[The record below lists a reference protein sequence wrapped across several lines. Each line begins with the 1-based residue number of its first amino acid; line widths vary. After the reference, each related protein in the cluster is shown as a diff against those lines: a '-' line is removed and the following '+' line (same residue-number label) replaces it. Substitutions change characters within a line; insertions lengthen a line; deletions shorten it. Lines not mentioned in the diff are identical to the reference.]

1 MLISSIQVKFQGH
14 GPIGL
19 VKNTCCLIPLSHSRL
34 PRLPL
39 VQWRLHIK
47 WSRKTRRSG
56 NILSDAAG
64 KYPPGNE
71 ESYPTFYGKFGKS
84 TIQKCLT
91 TGWDMG
97 QFPQRYPKT
106 IWVKINYPNRLFV
119 WFQWILFRRQ
129 RLMNKWNVLN
139 ITDFDKGHVLKSVL
153 HASPQQLSVVGWNS
167 TKWSSNHRG
176 YVPKHQQR
184 PRIDIEEL
192 LTIKGHICPWKST
205 TSWFI

>member
-56 NILSDAAG
+56 KILSDAAG

-71 ESYPTFYGKFGKS
+71 ESYPTFYGMFRKS

-97 QFPQRYPKT
+97 QFPQRYPKNN
-106 IWVKINYPNRLFV
+106 IWVTMNYPNQL
-119 WFQWILFRRQ
+119 WLISMNSFQEATGDEQMKRIKHHWLRQ
-129 RLMNKWNVLN
+129 RTCLEIN
-139 ITDFDKGHVLKSVL
+139 TACF
-153 HASPQQLSVVGWNS
+153 S
-167 TKWSSNHRG
+167 TAALG
-176 YVPKHQQR
+176 
-184 PRIDIEEL
+184 
-192 LTIKGHICPWKST
+192 
-205 TSWFI
+205 SWMK

>member
-1 MLISSIQVKFQGH
+1 MLIWSIQVKFQGH

-71 ESYPTFYGKFGKS
+71 ESYPTFYGKFGNFNDSKVPYNGMGYRAVPS
-84 TIQKCLT
+84 KVPKIIWLT
-91 TGWDMG
+91 M
-97 QFPQRYPKT
+97 
-106 IWVKINYPNRLFV
+106 NYPNQFCLISMNS
-119 WFQWILFRRQ
+119 FQEATDDEQMKRIKHHWLRQ
-129 RLMNKWNVLN
+129 RTCLEIN
-139 ITDFDKGHVLKSVL
+139 TACF
-153 HASPQQLSVVGWNS
+153 S
-167 TKWSSNHRG
+167 TAALG
-176 YVPKHQQR
+176 
-184 PRIDIEEL
+184 
-192 LTIKGHICPWKST
+192 
-205 TSWFI
+205 SWMK